1 MKKMIRVKII
11 SDDELFN
18 EVYLNNIIGINLWE
32 VRFNIFFNR

>member
-11 SDDELFN
+11 SDDKLFN
-18 EVYLNNIIGINLWE
+18 GVYLNNIIGINLWE